1 MFLPAAGCIA
11 PGTARNR
18 VGLLP
23 AQQRSAAGS
32 VRARGGYLQ
41 RRGASSPCSF
51 YTILLAGAQ
60 GQNRPVPGSD
70 RSRPPSVA
78 IGVGPRMQESSA
90 LAGKSVACVFVEL
103 FVF

>member
-1 MFLPAAGCIA
+1 MYIFVFLPAAGCIA

-23 AQQRSAAGS
+23 AQQPSAAGS

-41 RRGASSPCSF
+41 RRGASCPCSF
-51 YTILLAGAQ
+51 STILAGAQ

-78 IGVGPRMQESSA
+78 IGVGPRM
-90 LAGKSVACVFVEL
+90 
-103 FVF
+103 

>member
-23 AQQRSAAGS
+23 AQQPSAAGS

-41 RRGASSPCSF
+41 RRGAPCPCSF
-51 YTILLAGAQ
+51 STILAGAQ
-60 GQNRPVPGSD
+60 AKTGPFLGLIARD
-70 RSRPPSVA
+70 RLQLPSELGLGCRNPARQAVS
-78 IGVGPRMQESSA
+78 PS
-90 LAGKSVACVFVEL
+90 LAYL
-103 FVF
+103 